1 MTTAGVVARA
11 LKNSQSV
18 PLIRNTETSS
28 KILVRYTN
36 SPFLL
41 GVACICLFAAPI
53 LFASQNLDV
62 RLLIDVSGSMQAN
75 DPENL
80 RVPAVRL
87 VAEVMPRGATSG
99 MWTFNERVEPLVPTA
114 IVDDE
119 WKKSV
124 FQTPGLVLIWVNI
137 RKFRGDRCAYS
148 CDPPK

>member
-1 MTTAGVVARA
+1 M
-11 LKNSQSV
+11 
-18 PLIRNTETSS
+18 
-28 KILVRYTN
+28 
-36 SPFLL
+36 
-41 GVACICLFAAPI
+41 
-53 LFASQNLDV
+53 

-99 MWTFNERVEPLVPTA
+99 MWTFNERGEPLVPTA

-137 RKFRGDRCAYS
+137 RKFQGDRCAYP

>member
-1 MTTAGVVARA
+1 MTTAGVVACA

-36 SPFLL
+36 SLFLL
-41 GVACICLFAAPI
+41 GLVCICLFAAPI
-53 LFASQNLDV
+53 PCASQNLDV
-62 RLLIDVSGSMQAN
+62 RILIDVSGRMQAN

-99 MWTFNERVEPLVPTA
+99 IWTFSERVEPLIPAA

-124 FQTPGLVLIWVNI
+124 FQTPGLVAILGNI
-137 RKFRGDRCAYS
+137 RKFQGDRCAYS